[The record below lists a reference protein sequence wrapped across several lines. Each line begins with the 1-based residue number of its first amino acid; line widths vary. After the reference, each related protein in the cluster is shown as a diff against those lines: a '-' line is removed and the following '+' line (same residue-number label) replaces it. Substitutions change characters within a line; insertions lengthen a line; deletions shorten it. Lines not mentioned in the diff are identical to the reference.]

1 MFIDYERRLNFESKQ
16 EVYDLLETLGFFYL
30 THKDDLH
37 NLSFDFLKL
46 IRGLNSVY
54 QSYSNFPSCSEQRA
68 KRGRAPYKP

>member
-30 THKDDLH
+30 SHKDDLQ

-46 IRGLNSVY
+46 IQGLNSVY
-54 QSYSNFPSCSEQRA
+54 QSYSNFPSYSDIFFHN
-68 KRGRAPYKP
+68 K